1 MINISDNKLIYISED
16 ILSIKGIDVKLP
28 VGRYS
33 KPKIFNISR
42 NFFVGTTDLKN
53 KNIYLFND
61 SGELV
66 KGFPLKG
73 GSSYDLIDSDMDG
86 KLEIISKIDNF
97 SIVSYEI
104 N

>member
-1 MINISDNKLIYISED
+1 MINVSDDKLVYISDD

-28 VGRYS
+28 IGRYS

-42 NFFVGTTDLKN
+42 NFFVGTTDLN
-53 KNIYLFND
+53 EDNIYLFND

-66 KGFPLKG
+66 DGFPIK
-73 GSSYDLIDSDMDG
+73 GSSSFDLVDSDLDG
-86 KLEIISKIDNF
+86 KLEVISMIDNF